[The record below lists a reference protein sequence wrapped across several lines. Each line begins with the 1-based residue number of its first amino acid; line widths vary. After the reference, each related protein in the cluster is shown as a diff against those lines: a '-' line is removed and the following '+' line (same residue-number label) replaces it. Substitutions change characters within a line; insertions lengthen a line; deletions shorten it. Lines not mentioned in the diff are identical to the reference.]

1 MAKRVIKQTK
11 RRFKPKGFLA
21 LLAFMTVLLS
31 GYSAIF
37 ARLDNNALLKSIQDT
52 QKEINVVIVE
62 NESLK
67 VAVQELQ
74 NYARVVSIAKESG
87 LESLDNTITVRQG
100 E

>member
-1 MAKRVIKQTK
+1 MAKRVIKKT
-11 RRFKPKGFLA
+11 RRKFKPKGILSLMMVMTLA
-21 LLAFMTVLLS
+21 LS

-37 ARLDNNALLKSIQDT
+37 ARTDNNSLLKSIQDT
-52 QKEINVVIVE
+52 QKEISVVIVE